1 MKFNSAWDTVEK
13 ENRSLRFLVIGL
25 LLLAIALSIAVM
37 SNAAQAPLIIER
49 GCFSRVLSPVGDASS
64 DDEMKAFASVAVK
77 ARFDTKASDTQLLTI
92 LQLGYRATEQD
103 ELSKQKMKQTV
114 IVNDISIAKDGLTV
128 DADRL
133 ISVGEIRST
142 LKFPLKVQL
151 VRVARSESNPY
162 GLQLSAVEEIKPE
175 VKK

>member
-1 MKFNSAWDTVEK
+1 MTF
-13 ENRSLRFLVIGL
+13 
-25 LLLAIALSIAVM
+25 
-37 SNAAQAPLIIER
+37 PL
-49 GCFSRVLSPVGDASS
+49 
-64 DDEMKAFASVAVK
+64 
-77 ARFDTKASDTQLLTI
+77 Q
-92 LQLGYRATEQD
+92 
-103 ELSKQKMKQTV
+103 
-114 IVNDISIAKDGLTV
+114 KDGLTV

-151 VRVARSESNPY
+151 ARVARSEGNPY

>member
-25 LLLAIALSIAVM
+25 LVLAIALSIAVM
-37 SNAAQAPLIIER
+37 SNAAQAPLVVER
-49 GCFSRVLSPVGDASS
+49 GCVSRVLSPVGETPT
-64 DDEMKAFASVAVK
+64 DDEMKAFVNLAVK
-77 ARFDTKASDTQLLTI
+77 ARFDTKASNVELLSM
-92 LQLGYRATEQD
+92 LQYSYRATEQD
-103 ELSKQKMKQTV
+103 ELNKQKMKQTV
-114 IVNDISIAKDGLTV
+114 IVNDVSVAKDGLTV

-151 VRVARSESNPY
+151 ARVARSEGNPY